1 LPSGE
6 QKLTLSAVAENPS
19 QNSGFG
25 SAYPASYYSSLLKGL
40 IHKLNNQ
47 LTVLTGKTG
56 LLLMESKLSKE
67 VRTALE
73 QMTGTL
79 EQISVYLDEA
89 TAAGKTTPVQLEPLN
104 LHDLVEN
111 IDWPPGLQRVWHKSD
126 RTIIVQADRTRLKRI
141 LEELLRN
148 AESACA
154 KRVTISIRQDR
165 KDVELILKDDGSGL
179 RPEIL
184 NRAFEPFYTTRP
196 KEQAL
201 GLGLFRAR
209 GELNRINGD
218 LVLESDGS
226 SCTIA
231 RLRFSGGQAK

>member
-1 LPSGE
+1 
-6 QKLTLSAVAENPS
+6 V
-19 QNSGFG
+19 
-25 SAYPASYYSSLLKGL
+25 AYPANYYSSLLRGL

-47 LTVLTGKTG
+47 LTVLTGNTG
-56 LLLMESKLSKE
+56 LLLMESKLPKD

-89 TAAGKTTPVQLEPLN
+89 SAAGKNTPVQLEAVN

-111 IDWPPGLQRVWHKSD
+111 IDLPAGLKLVWDESD
-126 RTIIVQADRTRLKRI
+126 RTVVVEADRTRLKRI

-148 AESACA
+148 AASARA
-154 KRVTISIRQDR
+154 KLVTISIRR
-165 KDVELILKDDGSGL
+165 EGSDVELSLKDNGSGL
-179 RPEIL
+179 RPEVL
-184 NRAFEPFYTTRP
+184 SRAFEPFYTTRP
-196 KEQAL
+196 KEQAR

-209 GELNRINGD
+209 GELNRMNGD

-226 SCTIA
+226 SHSIA
-231 RLRFSGGQAK
+231 RLRFSNTK